1 MVPDETWR
9 DSRIH
14 QYVSILPFGEDSEK
28 AANRKVQRILKN
40 VKIKWMGRREK
51 VIVSIFR
58 LVLRDQY

>member
-28 AANRKVQRILKN
+28 AAHRKVQRFLKN
-40 VKIKWMGRREK
+40 VKIKWIGRGER
-51 VIVSIFR
+51 VIVTIF
-58 LVLRDQY
+58 